1 MCQCLHSDPLS
12 PPAPDDNFRKVK
24 FSTQFSDPLFLHG
37 TALQTFPL
45 PICPHLCAPMP
56 HFFMT
61 DQQKV
66 PHATLHFPLF
76 LPPGLPRSDTV
87 LQEKSAQLSASHIE
101 DSDPHMRKH
110 SSWLTTRK
118 MSHFLTTYNNRN
130 VIMSHSPLSLAHD
143 SPPYDPPVPTEL

>member
-101 DSDPHMRKH
+101 DSDPSYKNP
-110 SSWLTTRK
+110 LVPLAK
-118 MSHFLTTYNNRN
+118 YRN

>member
-1 MCQCLHSDPLS
+1 M
-12 PPAPDDNFRKVK
+12 A
-24 FSTQFSDPLFLHG
+24 
-37 TALQTFPL
+37 
-45 PICPHLCAPMP
+45 
-56 HFFMT
+56 

-66 PHATLHFPLF
+66 PHAILHFPLF

-110 SSWLTTRK
+110 SSRLTTRK
-118 MSHFLTTYNNRN
+118 MSHFLKNRN

-143 SPPYDPPVPTEL
+143 SPPSHLESLMTDPYLQNFSDPRFQCKEINFYATRLKSNLHPNLFDSFSESM

>member
-1 MCQCLHSDPLS
+1 MS
-12 PPAPDDNFRKVK
+12 
-24 FSTQFSDPLFLHG
+24 
-37 TALQTFPL
+37 
-45 PICPHLCAPMP
+45 

-66 PHATLHFPLF
+66 PNATLHFPPF

-110 SSWLTTRK
+110 SSRLTTRK
-118 MSHFLTTYNNRN
+118 MSHFLITYKNPLVQLAKYRN

-143 SPPYDPPVPTEL
+143 SPPAHLESLMTDPYLQNFSDPRFQCKEMNFYATRLKSNLHPNLFDSF